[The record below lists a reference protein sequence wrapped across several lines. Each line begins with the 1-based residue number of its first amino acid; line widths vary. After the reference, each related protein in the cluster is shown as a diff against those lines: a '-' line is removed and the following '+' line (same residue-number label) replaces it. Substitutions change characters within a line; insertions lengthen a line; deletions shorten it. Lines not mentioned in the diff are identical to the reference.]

1 MQDPPVKQ
9 KPFFRHDPFTTI
21 FLAIFIFIASQLIAA
36 IVISLYPA
44 ISNFSESKSIDWL
57 TNSPVSQ
64 FAALLI
70 TSVALIYSVIKLLNW
85 AQVKLHR
92 VGLVKPMPRD
102 AGYALVAYG
111 LYFITYLAVIIIAS
125 NLLSGLNLD
134 QEQKTGFQAAYS
146 TAELIMAFVSL
157 VVLPPLAEE
166 FLFRGFIFS
175 SLRAKYKLSTSII
188 ITSVLF
194 GVLHLQFGSGAPLLW
209 VAAIDTF
216 ILSCYLCYLREKTG
230 SLWSPILLHAIKN
243 SVAFIVLFGSRIF

>member
-1 MQDPPVKQ
+1 
-9 KPFFRHDPFTTI
+9 
-21 FLAIFIFIASQLIAA
+21 
-36 IVISLYPA
+36 
-44 ISNFSESKSIDWL
+44 
-57 TNSPVSQ
+57 
-64 FAALLI
+64 
-70 TSVALIYSVIKLLNW
+70 
-85 AQVKLHR
+85 
-92 VGLVKPMPRD
+92 
-102 AGYALVAYG
+102 GYALVAYG

-216 ILSCYLCYLREKTG
+216 IL
-230 SLWSPILLHAIKN
+230 
-243 SVAFIVLFGSRIF
+243 